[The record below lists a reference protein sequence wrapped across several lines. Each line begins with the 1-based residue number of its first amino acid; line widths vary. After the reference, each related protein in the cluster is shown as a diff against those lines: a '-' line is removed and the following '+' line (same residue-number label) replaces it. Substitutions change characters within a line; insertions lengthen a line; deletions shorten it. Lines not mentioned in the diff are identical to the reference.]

1 MLFTSLEFVFFL
13 PLVVC
18 AYYLLPQR
26 ARWGLLLAASY
37 YFYASWRVDF
47 LVLIVAST
55 LVDYAAGLAMGGD
68 TERPGRKKWLWA
80 SLGVNLGL
88 LFTFKYFAFFT
99 DSLAWG
105 LGGLGI
111 QFDSPAFDLILPVGI
126 SFYTFQ
132 TLSYTIDVY
141 RGQKEPE
148 RHLGIFALYV
158 SFFPQLV
165 AGPIERSTSLMP
177 QMYERHGFDWV
188 RIRLGLTQVLLGF
201 FKKVVIADRLALYV
215 DEVYANSGDY
225 AGAPMWIATYFF
237 AIQVYCDFAGYSDIA
252 IGSARCMGYKLV
264 TNFKRPYLADSFKS
278 FWERWHISLTM
289 WFRDYVYFALGGS
302 RKGRLRTYFNI
313 LALFTLCGLWHG
325 ARWNCVLWG
334 TANGVYLVMGQLT
347 RDAQDRWARLVGLHK
362 VPLVRKVL
370 AILFTFTL
378 FVVSL
383 MIWRSETIPNA
394 ITNIGLAF
402 SSGANSL
409 SVTAPMAGYEL
420 SLAVIALALLLA
432 LEIAQERKD
441 SELLEE
447 FNAKPRWIRWPVYYA
462 GLYSVLIFGVFDLR
476 EFVYFQF

>member
-1 MLFTSLEFVFFL
+1 MNFNTFLFYPFLAAVVIVNFLLPRRFRWAWLLIASFVF
-13 PLVVC
+13 
-18 AYYLLPQR
+18 Y
-26 ARWGLLLAASY
+26 GLLDARFLAVLLACTAIAYTGGRVIDRSAEEKRKKAWTAGAVGLLVGILFLFKYLGFFFDILNSAAS
-37 YFYASWRVDF
+37 
-47 LVLIVAST
+47 
-55 LVDYAAGLAMGGD
+55 AAGLRFHLRGI
-68 TERPGRKKWLWA
+68 
-80 SLGVNLGL
+80 
-88 LFTFKYFAFFT
+88 
-99 DSLAWG
+99 AW
-105 LGGLGI
+105 
-111 QFDSPAFDLILPVGI
+111 FYPAGI
-126 SFYTFQ
+126 SFYALQ
-132 TLSYTIDVY
+132 AVSYLLDVFNG
-141 RGQKEPE
+141 RVRAEKNPGV
-148 RHLGIFALYV
+148 FALYL
-158 SFFPQLV
+158 SFFPQLLI
-165 AGPIERSTSLMP
+165 GPIERFEPFGIQIREPAPFEYQRFVNGLL
-177 QMYERHGFDWV
+177 
-188 RIRLGLTQVLLGF
+188 RIGWGL